1 MGNKLDFIAANP
13 TIKYWSLNDM
23 LSSSDFLRLPYTP
36 DLTEAGIAYAL
47 RSLAYSYER
56 DGRSPY
62 GRLRRIV
69 ANVAVELA
77 FRRHLTQEN
86 IPFDV
91 KATTPF
97 TDRERFDVVLNSQRC
112 DIKSFLISHREQIK
126 QIRNNPAVLLD
137 APALVP
143 SDSHA
148 GDGHSYNDI
157 YLFAFTNGLVAASQA
172 ELQKALA
179 KKQPHY
185 LIYVPPMT
193 WRKPIHWKPLGTLT
207 LKSESAEELIVEVNG
222 QDEAR
227 EMKRA
232 VVNLA
237 PGVNVKL
244 HEAFYSVTSVHVR
257 RVPEAR
263 VGIHCEALNELVLI
277 APQDWSNIWIYGMD
291 IFMTGYATYEEM
303 SQRATLLLPNSR
315 TFQYERTHVKN
326 LALPVSKLKPMQRL
340 LGTVQ

>member
-1 MGNKLDFIAANP
+1 
-13 TIKYWSLNDM
+13 M
-23 LSSSDFLRLPYTP
+23 LSSSDFLHLPYTP

-62 GRLRRIV
+62 GRLRRLV

-77 FRRHLTQEN
+77 FRRYLTQEHVSYE
-86 IPFDV
+86 V
-91 KATTPF
+91 KASTPF
-97 TDRERFDVVLNSQRC
+97 TDRERFDVVLNGHRC
-112 DIKSFLISHREQIK
+112 DLKPFLISHREQIL
-126 QIRNNPAVLLD
+126 QIRKNPAVLLD
-137 APALVP
+137 AQALVP

-157 YLFAFTNGLVAASQA
+157 YLFAFMNGLVAASQA
-172 ELQKALA
+172 DLQKAIE
-179 KKQPHY
+179 KNQPHY
-185 LIYVPPMT
+185 LVYVPSMLL
-193 WRKPIHWKPLGTLT
+193 RKPMHWKPLGRLT
-207 LKSESAEELIVEVNG
+207 LRSESAEELIVEVNG

-227 EMKRA
+227 EMKRE
-232 VVNLA
+232 VISLS

-244 HEAFYSVTSVHVR
+244 HEVFYSITSLHVR

-263 VGIHCEALNELVLI
+263 IRIHCDALNETLVI
-277 APQDWSNIWIYGMD
+277 APHDWSNIWVYGMD
-291 IFMTGYATYEEM
+291 IFMVGYATYEEM

-326 LALPVSKLKPMQRL
+326 LSLLVSKLKPIHKL
-340 LGTVQ
+340 WTAVS

>member
-1 MGNKLDFIAANP
+1 
-13 TIKYWSLNDM
+13 M
-23 LSSSDFLRLPYTP
+23 LSSSDFLHLPYTP

-62 GRLRRIV
+62 GRLRRLV

-77 FRRHLTQEN
+77 FRRYLTQEHVS
-86 IPFDV
+86 FEV
-91 KATTPF
+91 KASTPF
-97 TDRERFDVVLNSQRC
+97 TDRERFDVVLNGHRC
-112 DIKSFLISHREQIK
+112 DLKPFLISHREQIL
-126 QIRNNPAVLLD
+126 QIRKNPAVLLD
-137 APALVP
+137 AQALVP

-157 YLFAFTNGLVAASQA
+157 YLFAFMNGLVAASQA
-172 ELQKALA
+172 DLQKAIE
-179 KKQPHY
+179 KNQPHY
-185 LIYVPPMT
+185 LVYVPSMLL
-193 WRKPIHWKPLGTLT
+193 RKPMHWKPLGRLT
-207 LKSESAEELIVEVNG
+207 LRSESAEELIVEVNG

-227 EMKRA
+227 EMKRE
-232 VVNLA
+232 VISLS

-244 HEAFYSVTSVHVR
+244 HEVFYSITSLHVR

-263 VGIHCEALNELVLI
+263 IRIHCDALNETLVI
-277 APQDWSNIWIYGMD
+277 APHDWSNIWVYGMD
-291 IFMTGYATYEEM
+291 IFMVGYATYEEM

-326 LALPVSKLKPMQRL
+326 LSLLVSKLKPIQKL
-340 LGTVQ
+340 WAAVS

>member
-1 MGNKLDFIAANP
+1 
-13 TIKYWSLNDM
+13 M
-23 LSSSDFLRLPYTP
+23 LSSSDFLHLPYTP

-62 GRLRRIV
+62 GRLRRLV

-77 FRRHLTQEN
+77 FRRYLTQEHVS
-86 IPFDV
+86 FEV
-91 KATTPF
+91 KASTPF
-97 TDRERFDVVLNSQRC
+97 TDRERFDVVLNGHRC
-112 DIKSFLISHREQIK
+112 DLKPFLISHREQIL
-126 QIRNNPAVLLD
+126 QIRKNPAVLLD
-137 APALVP
+137 AQALVP

-157 YLFAFTNGLVAASQA
+157 YLFAFMNGLVAASQA
-172 ELQKALA
+172 DLQKAIE
-179 KKQPHY
+179 KNQPHY
-185 LIYVPPMT
+185 LVYVPSMLL
-193 WRKPIHWKPLGTLT
+193 RKPIHWKPLGTLT
-207 LKSESAEELIVEVNG
+207 LRSESAEELIVEVNG

-227 EMKRA
+227 EMKRE
-232 VVNLA
+232 VISLS

-244 HEAFYSVTSVHVR
+244 HEVFYSITSLHVR

-263 VGIHCEALNELVLI
+263 IRIHCESLNETLVI
-277 APQDWSNIWIYGMD
+277 APHDWSNIWVYGMD
-291 IFMTGYATYEEM
+291 IFMVGYATYEEM

-326 LALPVSKLKPMQRL
+326 LSLLVSKLKPIQKL
-340 LGTVQ
+340 WAAVS

>member
-1 MGNKLDFIAANP
+1 
-13 TIKYWSLNDM
+13 M
-23 LSSSDFLRLPYTP
+23 LSSSDFLHLPYTP

-62 GRLRRIV
+62 GRLRRLV

-77 FRRHLTQEN
+77 FRRYLTQEHVS
-86 IPFDV
+86 FEV
-91 KATTPF
+91 KASTPF
-97 TDRERFDVVLNSQRC
+97 TDRERFDVVLNGHRC
-112 DIKSFLISHREQIK
+112 DLKPFLISHREQIL
-126 QIRNNPAVLLD
+126 QIRKNPAVLLD
-137 APALVP
+137 AQALVP

-157 YLFAFTNGLVAASQA
+157 YLFAFMNGLVAASQA
-172 ELQKALA
+172 DLQKAIE
-179 KKQPHY
+179 KNQPHY
-185 LIYVPPMT
+185 LVYVPSMLL
-193 WRKPIHWKPLGTLT
+193 RKPIHWKPLGTLT
-207 LKSESAEELIVEVNG
+207 LRSESAEELIVEVNG

-227 EMKRA
+227 EMKRE
-232 VVNLA
+232 VISLS

-244 HEAFYSVTSVHVR
+244 HEVFYSITSLHVR

-263 VGIHCEALNELVLI
+263 IRIHCEALNETLVI
-277 APQDWSNIWIYGMD
+277 APHDWSNIWVYGMD
-291 IFMTGYATYEEM
+291 IFMVGYATYEEM

-326 LALPVSKLKPMQRL
+326 LSLLVSKLKPIQKL
-340 LGTVQ
+340 WAAVS

>member
-1 MGNKLDFIAANP
+1 
-13 TIKYWSLNDM
+13 M
-23 LSSSDFLRLPYTP
+23 LSHSDFLYLPYTP

-62 GRLRRIV
+62 GRLRRLV

-77 FRRHLTQEN
+77 FRRYLTQEHVSYE
-86 IPFDV
+86 V
-91 KATTPF
+91 KASTPF
-97 TDRERFDVVLNSQRC
+97 TDRERFDVVLNGHRC
-112 DIKSFLISHREQIK
+112 DLKPFLISHREQIL
-126 QIRNNPAVLLD
+126 QIRKNPAVLLD
-137 APALVP
+137 AQALVP

-157 YLFAFTNGLVAASQA
+157 YLFAFMNGLVAASQA
-172 ELQKALA
+172 DLQKAIE
-179 KKQPHY
+179 KNQPHY
-185 LIYVPPMT
+185 LVYVPSMLL
-193 WRKPIHWKPLGTLT
+193 RKPIHWKPLGTLT
-207 LKSESAEELIVEVNG
+207 LRSESAEELIVEVNG

-227 EMKRA
+227 EMKRE
-232 VVNLA
+232 VISLS

-244 HEAFYSVTSVHVR
+244 HEVFYSITSLHVR

-263 VGIHCEALNELVLI
+263 IRIHCESLNETLVI
-277 APQDWSNIWIYGMD
+277 APHDWSNIWVYGMD
-291 IFMTGYATYEEM
+291 IFMVGYATYEEM

-326 LALPVSKLKPMQRL
+326 LSLLVSKLKPIQKL
-340 LGTVQ
+340 WTAVS

>member
-1 MGNKLDFIAANP
+1 
-13 TIKYWSLNDM
+13 M
-23 LSSSDFLRLPYTP
+23 LSSSDFLHLPYTP

-62 GRLRRIV
+62 GRLRRLV

-77 FRRHLTQEN
+77 FRRYLTQEHVS
-86 IPFDV
+86 FEV
-91 KATTPF
+91 KASTPF
-97 TDRERFDVVLNSQRC
+97 TDRERFDVVLNGHRC
-112 DIKSFLISHREQIK
+112 DLKPFLISHREQIL
-126 QIRNNPAVLLD
+126 QIRKNPAVLLD
-137 APALVP
+137 AQALVP

-157 YLFAFTNGLVAASQA
+157 YLFAFMNGLVAASQA
-172 ELQKALA
+172 DLQKAIE
-179 KKQPHY
+179 KNQPHY
-185 LIYVPPMT
+185 LVYVPSMLL
-193 WRKPIHWKPLGTLT
+193 RKPIHWKPLGTLT
-207 LKSESAEELIVEVNG
+207 LRSESAEELIVEVNG

-227 EMKRA
+227 EMKRE
-232 VVNLA
+232 VVSLA

-244 HEAFYSVTSVHVR
+244 HEVFYSITSLHVR

-263 VGIHCEALNELVLI
+263 IRIHCESLNETLVI
-277 APQDWSNIWIYGMD
+277 APHDWSNILVYGMD
-291 IFMTGYATYEEM
+291 IFMVGYATYEEM

-326 LALPVSKLKPMQRL
+326 LSLLVSKLKPIQKL
-340 LGTVQ
+340 WAAVS